1 MDEFVDPLAQQ
12 EFEAFGV
19 DAEQETLPRP
29 PRDPNAAAQQLAAAG
44 GAASPLTAAAAG
56 ATGQAGTKRSNAA
69 STDPLARAKRPKS
82 VKIR

>member
-29 PRDPNAAAQQLAAAG
+29 PRDPQQLAAAGG
-44 GAASPLTAAAAG
+44 GAASPLTAGSTA
-56 ATGQAGTKRSNAA
+56 QAGTKRSNAA